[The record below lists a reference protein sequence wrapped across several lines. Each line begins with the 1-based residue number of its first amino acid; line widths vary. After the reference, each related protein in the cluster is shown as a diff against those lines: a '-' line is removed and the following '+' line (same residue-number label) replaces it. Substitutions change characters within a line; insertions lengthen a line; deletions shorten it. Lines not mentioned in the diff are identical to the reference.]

1 MTPEALDSLSKRE
14 LIALVLQQMEQIL
27 LLTEQNAALAARVA
41 ELEARL
47 NLPPKTPSNS
57 SLPPSKGQKTNKP
70 EKAKKERKGRPGVAR
85 KLAENPD
92 SVREVFADTCPG
104 CGKAASPDEQPDV
117 HAYDHID
124 LPEIKPVVTRVNIHS
139 GACWRCGK
147 RIAGTPPAG
156 MLPGSPF
163 GSGIAA
169 LATYLHTRQMI
180 SYSRLV
186 EMFKGLFGLEISEGA
201 IANIFSRA
209 SEPFA
214 AEAERIDA
222 KVRASPVIASD
233 ETSARVEGQAGW
245 QWVFGSATAVAHRI
259 AASRG
264 KAVVKE
270 FLKGATPEVWIS
282 DRLGAQMGHATAHQV
297 CLAHLLRDARYA
309 IEAGDKLFAPGFK
322 GLLKRAFVIGRRREN
337 LADSTLT
344 AYRRELDRRL
354 TRLLAIEPD
363 TVAGRKLR
371 RGIEKCQDKLF
382 VFVTRRDVP
391 PTNNI
396 SERRLRPS
404 VIFRKVTNGFRSAW
418 GAKTYAA
425 ICSVIETGMLRRQS
439 AFAAIRTCLAG
450 GSVLTVL

>member
-1 MTPEALDSLSKRE
+1 MTPGALDSLSKQE
-14 LIALVLQQMEQIL
+14 LIALVLAQMEQL
-27 LLTEQNAALAARVA
+27 RFLTEQNKALAARVA
-41 ELEARL
+41 ELEAKL
-47 NLPPKTPSNS
+47 NLPPKTPGNS

-92 SVREVFADTCPG
+92 YIRDEFADLCPK
-104 CGKAASPDEQPDV
+104 CGKAASPDDQRDV

-139 GACWRCGK
+139 GACLHCGE
-147 RIAGTPPAG
+147 RIAGAPPAG
-156 MLPGSPF
+156 MPPGSPF
-163 GSGIAA
+163 GPGIAA
-169 LATYLHTRQMI
+169 LAVYLHTRQMV

-201 IANIFSRA
+201 IANLFTRA
-209 SEPFA
+209 HAPFA

-222 KVRASPVIASD
+222 EVRAAPVIASD
-233 ETSARVEGQAGW
+233 ETSARVEGGTGW

-264 KAVVKE
+264 KAVVTE
-270 FLKGATPEVWIS
+270 FLKGVTPEVWVS
-282 DRLGAQMGHATAHQV
+282 DRLGAQMGHAVAHQV
-297 CLAHLLRDARYA
+297 CLAHLLRDTRYA

-322 GLLKRAFVIGRRREN
+322 SLLKRAFVIARRRAN
-337 LADSTLT
+337 LADSTLLS
-344 AYRRELDRRL
+344 YRRELDRRL
-354 TRLLAIEPD
+354 ERLLAIEPD
-363 TVAGRKLR
+363 TEAGCKLR
-371 RGIEKCQDKLF
+371 RGIDKCRDKLF
-382 VFVTRRDVP
+382 VFVTRRDAP

-418 GAKTYAA
+418 GAQAYAA
-425 ICSVIETGMLRRQS
+425 ICSVIETGMLRGLS

-450 GSVLTVL
+450 NSVLAAQ

>member
-1 MTPEALDSLSKRE
+1 MTPETLDSLSKQE
-14 LIALVLQQMEQIL
+14 LIALVLQQMEQIR

-47 NLPPKTPSNS
+47 NIPPKTPSNS

-104 CGKAASPDEQPDV
+104 CGKIASPDEQPDV

-163 GSGIAA
+163 GPGIAA

-209 SEPFA
+209 HAPFA

-222 KVRASPVIASD
+222 EVRAAAVIASD
-233 ETSARVEGQAGW
+233 ETSARVEGATCW
-245 QWVFGSATAVAHRI
+245 QWVFGSAMAVAHRI

-264 KAVVKE
+264 KAVVSE
-270 FLKGATPEVWIS
+270 FLKGVIPEVWIS

-363 TVAGRKLR
+363 TEAGHKFK
-371 RGIEKCQDKLF
+371 RGIEKCKDKLF

-396 SERRLRPS
+396 SERRLRSS

-418 GAKTYAA
+418 GAQIYAA
-425 ICSVIETGMLRRQS
+425 ICSVIETGMLQGLT
-439 AFAAIRTCLAG
+439 ALEAIRTCLAG
-450 GSVLTVL
+450 GSVLTVH

>member
-1 MTPEALDSLSKRE
+1 MTPEGLDSLGKQE
-14 LIALVLQQMEQIL
+14 LIALILAQQEQICQL
-27 LLTEQNAALAARVA
+27 SSRVA

-57 SLPPSKGQKTNKP
+57 SLPPSKGQKANQP
-70 EKAKKERKGRPGVAR
+70 DKAKKLRKGRPGVAR

-92 SVREVFADTCPG
+92 HVRDVFADACPE
-104 CGKAASPDEQPDV
+104 CGKAASHGDQPEV
-117 HAYDHID
+117 YAYDHID

-139 GACWRCGK
+139 GACQHCGK
-147 RIAGTPPAG
+147 RIAGSPPAG

-163 GSGIAA
+163 GPVIAA
-169 LATYLHTRQMI
+169 LAIYLHTRHMV
-180 SYSRLV
+180 SYNRLV
-186 EMFKGLFGLEISEGA
+186 EIFRGLFGLEISEGA

-209 SEPFA
+209 SAPFA
-214 AEAERIDA
+214 AEAGCIDA
-222 KVRASPVIASD
+222 EVRAAPVIASD
-233 ETSARVEGQAGW
+233 ETSARIEGQTCW

-264 KAVVKE
+264 KAVVSE
-270 FLKGATPEVWIS
+270 FLEGATPEVWVS
-282 DRLGAQMGHATAHQV
+282 DRLGAQMNHAKAHQV

-322 GLLKRAFVIGRRREN
+322 FLLKRAFAIGRRRES
-337 LADSTLT
+337 LADGTLQ
-344 AYRRELDRRL
+344 AYRRDLERRL
-354 TRLLAIEPD
+354 GCLLAVEPD
-363 TVAGRKLR
+363 TEAGLKLR
-371 RGIEKCQDKLF
+371 RGIEKCRDKLF

-391 PTNNI
+391 PTNNT

-418 GAKTYAA
+418 GATAYAA
-425 ICSVIETGMLRRQS
+425 ICSVIETGMLRGKT

-450 GSVLTVL
+450 ASVLAAH

>member
-1 MTPEALDSLSKRE
+1 MTPEALDSLSKQE
-14 LIALVLQQMEQIL
+14 LIALVLRQMEQIR

-47 NLPPKTPSNS
+47 NIPPKTPSNS

-85 KLAENPD
+85 KLTENPD
-92 SVREVFADTCPG
+92 YIRDEFADACPE
-104 CGKAASPDEQPDV
+104 CGKAASPGDQPEV
-117 HAYDHID
+117 YAYDHID

-139 GACWRCGK
+139 GACRRCGK
-147 RIAGTPPAG
+147 RIAGAPPAG
-156 MLPGSPF
+156 MAPGSPF
-163 GSGIAA
+163 GPGIAA
-169 LATYLHTRQMI
+169 LAIYLHTRHMV
-180 SYSRLV
+180 SYNRLV

-209 SEPFA
+209 SAPFA
-214 AEAERIDA
+214 AEAGRIDA
-222 KVRASPVIASD
+222 EVRAAPVIASD
-233 ETSARVEGQAGW
+233 ETSARIEGVTCW

-264 KAVVKE
+264 KAVVDE
-270 FLKGATPEVWIS
+270 FLDGATPEVWLS
-282 DRLGAQMGHATAHQV
+282 DRLGAQMNHAKAHQV

-391 PTNNI
+391 PTNNT

-418 GAKTYAA
+418 GATAYAA
-425 ICSVIETGMLRRQS
+425 ICSVIETGMLRGLS
-439 AFAAIRTCLAG
+439 ALAAIRACLAG
-450 GSVLTVL
+450 GSVLAAH

>member
-1 MTPEALDSLSKRE
+1 MTPEALDSLSKKE
-14 LIALVLQQMEQIL
+14 LIALVLAQMEQIQ
-27 LLTEQNAALAARVA
+27 LLTARVA

-47 NLPPKTPSNS
+47 NMPPKTPRNS
-57 SLPPSKGQKTNKP
+57 SLPPSKGQKENRPQKEKKP
-70 EKAKKERKGRPGVAR
+70 RKGRPGVAR

-92 SVREVFADTCPG
+92 YTRDVFAGVCPE
-104 CGKAASPDEQPDV
+104 CGKDASPSDQPV
-117 HAYDHID
+117 VYAYDHVD

-139 GACWRCGK
+139 GACQHCG
-147 RIAGTPPAG
+147 RHIAGTPPAG
-156 MLPGSPF
+156 MQPGSPF
-163 GSGIAA
+163 GPGIAA
-169 LATYLHTRQMI
+169 LAIDLHTRHMV
-180 SYSRLV
+180 SYNRLV

-209 SEPFA
+209 SAPFA

-222 KVRASPVIASD
+222 EVRAAAVIASD
-233 ETSARVEGQAGW
+233 ETSARVEGKTCW

-264 KAVVKE
+264 KAVVSE
-270 FLKGATPEVWIS
+270 FLEGATPEVWVS
-282 DRLGAQMGHATAHQV
+282 DRLGAQMNHAKAHQV

-322 GLLKRAFVIGRRREN
+322 VLLKRAIAIGSRRES
-337 LADSTLT
+337 LADSTLL
-344 AYRRELDRRL
+344 AYRRDLDRRL
-354 TRLLAIEPD
+354 DRLLAVAPD
-363 TVAGRKLR
+363 TEAGLKLR
-371 RGIEKCQDKLF
+371 RGMGKCRDKLF

-391 PTNNI
+391 PTNNA

-418 GAKTYAA
+418 GATAYAA
-425 ICSVIETGMLRRQS
+425 ICSVIETGTMRGLS

-450 GSVLTVL
+450 SSVLTA

>member
-1 MTPEALDSLSKRE
+1 MTPEGLDSLGKQE
-14 LIALVLQQMEQIL
+14 LIALILAQQEQICRL
-27 LLTEQNAALAARVA
+27 SARVA

-57 SLPPSKGQKTNKP
+57 SLPPSKGQKANQP
-70 EKAKKERKGRPGVAR
+70 DKAKKLRKGRPGVAR

-92 SVREVFADTCPG
+92 HVRDVFADACSE
-104 CGKAASPDEQPDV
+104 CGKAALPGDQPEV
-117 HAYDHID
+117 YAYDHID

-139 GACWRCGK
+139 GACRRCGK
-147 RIAGTPPAG
+147 RISGTPPAG
-156 MLPGSPF
+156 MPSGSPF
-163 GSGIAA
+163 GPGIAA
-169 LATYLHTRQMI
+169 LAIYLHTRHMV
-180 SYSRLV
+180 SYNRLV

-209 SEPFA
+209 AEPFA

-222 KVRASPVIASD
+222 QVRAAPVIASD
-233 ETSARVEGQAGW
+233 ETSARVEGVTGW

-264 KAVVKE
+264 AAVVSE
-270 FLKGATPEVWIS
+270 FLEGAAPEVWVS
-282 DRLGAQMGHATAHQV
+282 DRLGAQMNHAKAHQV

-309 IEAGDKLFAPGFK
+309 IDAGDGLFAPGFK
-322 GLLKRAFVIGRRREN
+322 FLLKRAFAIARRRER
-337 LADSTLT
+337 LAGSTLLV
-344 AYRRELDRRL
+344 YQRDLDRRL
-354 TRLLAIEPD
+354 GRLLAIEPD
-363 TVAGRKLR
+363 TAAGRKLR
-371 RGIEKCQDKLF
+371 RGIEKCRDKLF

-418 GAKTYAA
+418 GAQAYAA
-425 ICSVIETGMLRRQS
+425 ICSVIDTGTLRGLS

-450 GSVLTVL
+450 GSALIAH

>member
-1 MTPEALDSLSKRE
+1 MTPEVLDLLSKKE
-14 LIALVLQQMEQIL
+14 LIALVLAQMEQIQ
-27 LLTEQNAALAARVA
+27 LLTARVA

-47 NLPPKTPSNS
+47 NMPPKTPRNS
-57 SLPPSKGQKTNKP
+57 SLPPSKGQKENRPQKEKKP
-70 EKAKKERKGRPGVAR
+70 RKGRPGVAR

-92 SVREVFADTCPG
+92 YTRDVFAGVCPE
-104 CGKAASPDEQPDV
+104 CGKDASPSDQPV
-117 HAYDHID
+117 VYAYDHVD

-139 GACWRCGK
+139 GACQHCG
-147 RIAGTPPAG
+147 RHIAGTPPAG
-156 MLPGSPF
+156 MQPGSPF
-163 GSGIAA
+163 GPGIAA
-169 LATYLHTRQMI
+169 LAIYLHTRHMV
-180 SYSRLV
+180 SYNRLV

-209 SEPFA
+209 SAPFA

-222 KVRASPVIASD
+222 EVRAAAVIASD
-233 ETSARVEGQAGW
+233 ETSARVEGQTCW

-264 KAVVKE
+264 KAVVSE
-270 FLKGATPEVWIS
+270 FLEGATPEVWVS
-282 DRLGAQMGHATAHQV
+282 DRLGAQMNHAKAHQV

-322 GLLKRAFVIGRRREN
+322 VLLKRAIAIGSRRES
-337 LADSTLT
+337 LADSTLL
-344 AYRRELDRRL
+344 AYRRDLDRRL
-354 TRLLAIEPD
+354 DRLLAVAPD
-363 TVAGRKLR
+363 TEAGLKLR
-371 RGIEKCQDKLF
+371 RGMGKCRDKLF

-391 PTNNI
+391 PTNNA

-418 GAKTYAA
+418 GATAYAA
-425 ICSVIETGMLRRQS
+425 ICSVIETGTMRGLS

-450 GSVLTVL
+450 SSVLTA